1 MLFQT
6 HVEVPEWVIKKIALE
21 IKEKFFE
28 EMLIDH
34 HFDYLSKGCRMYNL
48 GMKYNKVVD
57 DFTENYT
64 PEYQGYRVSM
74 GSARIIAQHLVN
86 RKKIDA
92 IKEFRSETGADLRDS
107 KLLIDEFGTGPESGS
122 KFLAAF
128 T

>member
-74 GSARIIAQHLVN
+74 GRAKIIAHYLKN
-86 RKKIDA
+86 HRKIDA

>member
-6 HVEVPEWVIKKIALE
+6 HVEVPEWIIKKIALE

-28 EMLIDH
+28 ELEKDE
-34 HFDYLSKGCRMYNL
+34 HFDFVSKGCRSWHMGQKFNQ
-48 GMKYNKVVD
+48 VVD

-64 PEYQGYRVSM
+64 PEYQGYKLSM
-74 GSARIIAQHLVN
+74 GCARIVAHYLKN
-86 RKKIDA
+86 HKKIDA
-92 IKEFRSETGADLRDS
+92 IKEFRAETGADLRDS
-107 KLLIDEFGTGPESGS
+107 KFLIDEFGTGVGSDS

>member
-28 EMLIDH
+28 ELERDQ
-34 HFDYLSKGCRMYNL
+34 HFDYVSKGCRMYDMA
-48 GMKYNKVVD
+48 MKYNKVID

-64 PEYQGYRVSM
+64 PEYQGYKVSM
-74 GSARIIAQHLVN
+74 GRAKIISHYLKN

-92 IKEFRSETGADLRDS
+92 IKEFRAETGAGLKDA
-107 KLLIDEFGTGPESGS
+107 KFLIDEFGTGPESGN